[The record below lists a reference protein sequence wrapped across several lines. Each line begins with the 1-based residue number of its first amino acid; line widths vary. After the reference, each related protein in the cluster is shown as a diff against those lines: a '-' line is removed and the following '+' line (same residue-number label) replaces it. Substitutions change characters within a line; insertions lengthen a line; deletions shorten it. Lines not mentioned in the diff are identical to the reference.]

1 VIRKNIHNL
10 SKKKKYMEKN
20 QLTEDLEALKM
31 SPKDQTNKPPAVK
44 ESEPEIVEA
53 IEGIDNNLGKKTKK
67 KVY

>member
-1 VIRKNIHNL
+1 
-10 SKKKKYMEKN
+10 MEKN
-20 QLTEDLEALKM
+20 QLTEDFEAFKM